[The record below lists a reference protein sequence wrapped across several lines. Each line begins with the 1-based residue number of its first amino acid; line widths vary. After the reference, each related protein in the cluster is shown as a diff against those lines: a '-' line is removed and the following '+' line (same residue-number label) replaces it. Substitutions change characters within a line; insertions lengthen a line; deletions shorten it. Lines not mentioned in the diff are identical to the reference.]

1 MAVTQLKRKGL
12 RNKANAKGRIA
23 RIKNL
28 LRKPEIR
35 NVDVE
40 AIKASFATNKES

>member
-12 RNKANAKGRIA
+12 RNKAKAKSKVA
-23 RIKNL
+23 RIKDL
-28 LRKPEIR
+28 LRTPEIR

-40 AIKASFATNKES
+40 AIKASFAANKNA